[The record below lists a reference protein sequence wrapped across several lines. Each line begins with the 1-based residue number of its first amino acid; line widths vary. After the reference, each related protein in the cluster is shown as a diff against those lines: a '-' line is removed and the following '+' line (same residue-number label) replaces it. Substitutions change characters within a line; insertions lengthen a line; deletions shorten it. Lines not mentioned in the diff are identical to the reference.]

1 MANNFRSLLLLIGYE
16 SKNMRKIILFTAL
29 IVAMTG
35 TALNAQIVT
44 DRPDQT
50 ESSSTVPGGALQLE
64 TGVLVSYDGNSHI
77 STRQILLPTT
87 LLRYGITNGVEL
99 RVVNQLE
106 SIKFN
111 NEKYQGI
118 SDLEV
123 GTKIQ
128 IIKNEERNIEVA
140 FLTHLI
146 IPTGATELSGGKYGT
161 SNKISV
167 SHALNDNVGVG
178 YNVGYNYFGVGSG
191 DLTYSLVFGIGV
203 NEKVSV
209 YVEPYGEITDFTEFV
224 SYIDA
229 GFTYLVKE
237 NFQLDFSFGSGIN
250 KRMNFV
256 STGFSWL
263 IVR

>member
-1 MANNFRSLLLLIGYE
+1 MKKILLI
-16 SKNMRKIILFTAL
+16 TAL
-29 IVAMTG
+29 LIAVTYGEIM
-35 TALNAQIVT
+35 AQIVT

-64 TGVLVSYDGNSHI
+64 TGVLVSYDGSSHI

-123 GTKIQ
+123 GTKIE
-128 IIKNEERNIEVA
+128 IINSEKRNIEVA

-146 IPTGATELSGGKYGT
+146 IPTGSTELSSGKYGT
-161 SNKISV
+161 VNKISV
-167 SHALNDNVGVG
+167 SHVVSDNVGIG
-178 YNVGYNYFGVGSG
+178 YNLGYNYLGVGSG

-209 YVEPYGEITDFTEFV
+209 YVEPYGEITDFKEFV

-263 IVR
+263 IER